1 MNKRTIITLCTLMSS
16 ALASSAVAEPFTYQ
30 GQLMDA
36 GTPANGLY
44 DMTFTL
50 ADSAVGGFALSVD
63 SINNVSVVDGVF
75 TVEID
80 FPSSLLNSS
89 SRWMSINVEGTILS
103 PRVRLRETPRALN
116 AVRAN
121 TAGTIETPFDVLD
134 PSTTVF
140 SSRSSSTS
148 SNASGLFGQITSTGP
163 GSFSAGVRGENN
175 GTGFS
180 GVGVYGSHNGFGYGV
195 YGTTPGGVGVHGNSD
210 NGFGLW
216 GQSDT
221 NTGAYANTNSGPQAL
236 EARNSDADTD
246 AFLATEDYG
255 VFAQNIST
263 PNSGTGIR
271 GEGGY
276 IGVQGVAEV
285 NTQSGALFGVWGQ
298 AGLRDVNADDVFG
311 VYGYAQGTENI
322 GSKRVYGVY
331 GVAHSGNSGN
341 FTYGVYG
348 NTFGPGSNG
357 NNKFAGYFEGDVH
370 VNGTLSKAAGSFK
383 IDHPLDPE
391 NKYLTHSFVESPDMM
406 NIYNGVITLDSS
418 GSAVVE
424 LPSYFQA
431 LNSTFRYQLTAIG
444 ASMPNLYI
452 ASEISDNSFV
462 ISGGAPNAR
471 VSWEVTGV
479 RQDPSAIANKF
490 EVESD
495 KLEQHR
501 GKYLDPEAYGLGND
515 RAIHPSPREQ

>member
-1 MNKRTIITLCTLMSS
+1 MNNKTIITLCSLVSTII
-16 ALASSAVAEPFTYQ
+16 ASGASAEPFTYQ
-30 GQLMDA
+30 GQLTDA
-36 GTPANGLY
+36 GAPANGLY

-80 FPSSLLNSS
+80 FPSALMNSS
-89 SRWMSINVEGTILS
+89 SRWISINVEGTILS
-103 PRVRLRETPRALN
+103 PRVRLRDTPRAQN

-175 GTGFS
+175 GTGFN
-180 GVGVYGSHNGFGYGV
+180 GVGVYGSQNGFGYGV
-195 YGTTPGGVGVHGNSD
+195 YGTTPGGVGIFGDSD

-216 GQSDT
+216 GQSDV
-221 NTGAYANTNSGPQAL
+221 NTGAYARTNSGPQAL
-236 EARNSDADTD
+236 QAIHGDGDTEAL
-246 AFLATEDYG
+246 LATADY
-255 VFAQNIST
+255 ALEAYNIDT
-263 PNSGTGIR
+263 EGEGTALYAEGGETGIHGHGAPDGFGSGLDR
-271 GEGGY
+271 
-276 IGVQGVAEV
+276 IGVLGTAGGFS
-285 NTQSGALFGVWGQ
+285 TGA
-298 AGLRDVNADDVFG
+298 N
-311 VYGYAQGTENI
+311 EI
-322 GSKRVYGVY
+322 YGVY
-331 GVAHSGNSGN
+331 GFGQNPASGGGR
-341 FTYGVYG
+341 TAYGVYG
-348 NTFGPGSNG
+348 NAQVGNSANTAYGIYGESTGPGG
-357 NNKFAGYFEGDVH
+357 TQYAGYFRGNVH
-370 VNGTLSKAAGSFK
+370 VLGTLSKSAGAFK

-418 GSAVVE
+418 GAALVE
-424 LPSYFQA
+424 LPGYFQA
-431 LNSTFRYQLTAIG
+431 LNSTFRYQLTAMG
-444 ASMPNLYI
+444 APMPNLYI

-479 RQDPSAIANKF
+479 RQDPSAIANRF
-490 EVESD
+490 DVESE

-501 GKYLDPEAYGLGND
+501 GKYLDPDAYGLGND